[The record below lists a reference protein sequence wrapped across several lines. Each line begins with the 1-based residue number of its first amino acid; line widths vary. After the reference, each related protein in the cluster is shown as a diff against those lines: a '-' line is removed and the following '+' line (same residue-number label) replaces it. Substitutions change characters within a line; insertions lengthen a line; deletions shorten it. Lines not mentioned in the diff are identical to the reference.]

1 MAALP
6 CLQMEPSEKNLVIL
20 LKQGLR
26 LHFLYSRFQQSA
38 DSLCQ
43 NEAKSSLGRSSGLK
57 STLDTVFS
65 KRGSM
70 EEKQLRASRKKT
82 KLAARRLGTLNLT
95 DFITAELL
103 RAFSVLLGIVN
114 L

>member
-1 MAALP
+1 
-6 CLQMEPSEKNLVIL
+6 
-20 LKQGLR
+20 
-26 LHFLYSRFQQSA
+26 
-38 DSLCQ
+38 
-43 NEAKSSLGRSSGLK
+43 
-57 STLDTVFS
+57 
-65 KRGSM
+65 M